1 MGPELIVLGAF
12 IKKAVDFVRNL
23 RGRDMNAVLTQLLA
37 WVTGVVVIWLAAHV
51 DFASAVEIAN
61 VHLDQMSL
69 WTQAALGLLLGSG
82 ASVFQ
87 DALKS
92 VDNTQSEAKPP
103 LVPDTAATPE
113 NR

>member
-12 IKKAVDFVRNL
+12 VKKAVDFVRNL

-37 WVTGVVVIWLAAHV
+37 WVSGIVVVWLASHV
-51 DFASAVEIAN
+51 DFASAVEVAN
-61 VHLDQMSL
+61 VSLDQMGL
-69 WTQAALGLLLGSG
+69 WTQAALGVLLGSG

-92 VDNTQSEAKPP
+92 VDNTQSEAKPA
-103 LVPDTAATPE
+103 LIPDSP
-113 NR
+113 RSDVR